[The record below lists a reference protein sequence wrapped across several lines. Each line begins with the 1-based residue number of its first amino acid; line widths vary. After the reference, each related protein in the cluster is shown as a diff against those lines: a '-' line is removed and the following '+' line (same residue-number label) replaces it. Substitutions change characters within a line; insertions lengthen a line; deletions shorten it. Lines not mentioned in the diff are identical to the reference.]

1 MSYDFGRGGGHAVRR
16 LLSACLVCIMLLG
29 MLPSGASANTPLC
42 GIEEHAHSQ
51 ECYAVYDGR
60 ELACE
65 YEARY
70 AHRHDD
76 ACYDADGNLTCM
88 TADFVMHKH
97 DENCYDSDGG
107 LVCTMEER
115 DESVHGLADYD
126 SVDAA
131 CVWRPYFAHVHGPE
145 CYRTEKVLVCE
156 LEETPDAHR
165 HGPECYEKQLTCGI
179 EILDDVPETE
189 AGAGESDAGTA
200 ESPGDETA
208 SDGDAGTDAGHEDS
222 IGAADGAVL
231 GTEPDGT
238 GEPSEPGDGGGDG
251 GSGEAPLL
259 HEHTASCYT
268 DVLVC
273 DLAETG
279 HAHDD
284 SCYET
289 RQVLDCKYV
298 EDGNPDAG
306 SGEMPVCVHYTYEE
320 HVHDSSCYDGQGHVT
335 CGKWELKSH
344 QHNETCFKAVVG
356 SYGDEL
362 TCGKQAHAHGPTCY
376 DDKDGFLAGCRELT
390 ADFRAWLDTE
400 PDEAGSSEALS
411 GFKPRF
417 DGLLEQAGTF
427 CDETRQDE
435 AVILAIAEL
444 RAVYDA
450 YFVDAGNTLETGA
463 GSGVITVGGTEFD
476 KALFMPMSDYLT
488 KALLYSPAGDESN
501 CYDLM
506 GGGNFTVNVFQDFD
520 AEMQFVFTTSS
531 DSGLNKYYYFNFNGA
546 RLDESIAGSLTDEAG
561 RVFGDYVIDTDGSV
575 YVVLNDLGLSQSYID
590 WRLKFMAS
598 WDTSGGDDLDLDLG
612 NSLSVNIKFDRTRF
626 AISKSCYPCSPT
638 SADHLGYYG
647 QFDYEVTV
655 TALDGITLDM
665 LVDVARQ
672 SGSTSDELIAQIAAE
687 TGLTFAD
694 LVDFGNYRVEI
705 LDPDGSVVRTLSDGE
720 YEIVNVPGV
729 WEDKDITDEIDVLL
743 NGLELSAGQ
752 KLKFCYRMTC
762 DETLMLA
769 IMRDKDAYMRVKNEA
784 YGILTTGERI
794 HAATPLAELHYED
807 LIKKEADFDK
817 YVDEGLVRW
826 ELVLYPRYG
835 IDFSDAYVLDELS
848 RPDLAYDLTA
858 HSWYI
863 MVWWPESMGGYK
875 EYAVVPTMCSS
886 AEEFDHLSYEK
897 DGQGIWV
904 YGNRFKALSDDMASE
919 NAKYI
924 NRVRVRY
931 YTNWDESM
939 GTDIASMNVASI
951 VAPDWRFGT
960 GGTRGPGVS
969 KSNDGIHY
977 DSQGRRY
984 TNWTLRAY
992 IPFGVSLSGFRFYDY
1007 WPRNADYSMFD
1018 VPIGLESVRDDDWR
1032 DYGSV
1037 RDFMAATG
1045 FTLSLTDSDNNDLTD
1060 QIAVCGIEDE
1070 TGRILDTGAPRP
1082 RFKFYAGD
1090 AGHASMS
1097 TRKGGFDAVDYDR
1110 YLTLTFPMLLEG
1122 DVNTF
1127 PTHEN
1132 ELYFYSNSAL
1142 TNELKAAS
1150 LLDLSSAADS
1160 AFLEKTLASQAFS
1173 EDGTVSDLTY
1183 RVEYGLVDGAVAGMS
1198 FEDRLLN
1205 DYVMYVPGSLRVY
1218 LKSADGDLAQVAS
1231 ERLTGLSE
1239 TDAGFSTGLDLSG
1252 YVLDGYE
1259 RVVFEYGARADIE
1272 AMVEA
1277 GRFVL
1282 DVANMFTVRD
1292 DAGNAARVARSENQI
1307 FAGSVR
1313 KNLVTMPESANAY
1326 RASYEIVVDT
1336 ADRSLSGLT
1345 RLDIVDEMSP
1355 SMSVFPDTV
1364 VVWSG
1369 DDSTNL
1375 AQVDAAGYGL
1385 MLDGAENKL
1394 TCSVDRTV
1402 VTGRYVRVTYDV
1414 LVSGAFNSTVSC
1426 SNKAYI
1432 AGFRNQAVE
1441 DIRDIF
1447 IQSST
1452 GSVDADRARILIS
1465 KYDSDDVRASLPGA
1479 EFVLY
1484 GLVTPSEADLAALR
1498 GMSSKQEVIDYFG
1511 PEHWVE
1517 LARSTTGADGTIEWR
1532 HDPDTLPLP
1541 LNSLYKVSE
1550 VSAPNGY
1557 VLPADPDQYFYL
1569 AIDNGEAGSRS
1580 IYLKYFDAKNFDTT
1594 LFVGNRKGAFNLRK
1608 TDAGTGEVLFGAKFG
1623 LYSDVTCTDLISN
1636 GVADM
1641 DGDYYFGNLR
1651 IGGVY
1656 YLKELEAPE
1665 GYVLRDGVFV
1675 VRVLDDGTV
1684 DVRDGATG
1692 DALERSRDGRVLFTD
1707 EAEASGPKLPS
1718 TGGRGVMRYWGYGM
1732 SLLALAMLVMLNRP
1746 GKNRRKLS

>member
-70 AHRHDD
+70 VHRHDD
-76 ACYDADGNLTCM
+76 ACYDADGNLICM
-88 TADFVMHKH
+88 TADFVLHKH

-131 CVWRPYFAHVHGPE
+131 CVWQPYFAHVHGPE

-179 EILDDVPETE
+179 EILDGVPETE
-189 AGAGESDAGTA
+189 AGDGESAAGTV
-200 ESPGDETA
+200 ENPGDAVA
-208 SDGDAGTDAGHEDS
+208 SDGVVPET
-222 IGAADGAVL
+222 GA
-231 GTEPDGT
+231 DGT
-238 GEPSEPGDGGGDG
+238 GEPGELGEPGESCESGDGGDG
-251 GSGEAPLL
+251 GPVEAPLL

-279 HAHDD
+279 HVHDD
-284 SCYET
+284 FCYET

-298 EDGNPDAG
+298 EDGNSDAG
-306 SGEMPVCVHYTYEE
+306 SGGMPVCVHYTYEE
-320 HVHDSSCYDGQGHVT
+320 HVHDSSCYDGQGRVM

-362 TCGKQAHAHGPTCY
+362 TCGKQEHAHGPTCY
-376 DDKDGFLAGCRELT
+376 DDKDGFLSGCRELT

-427 CDETRQDE
+427 CDETKQDE

-450 YFVDAGNTLETGA
+450 YFADAGNTLETGA
-463 GSGVITVGGTEFD
+463 GPGVITVGGTEFD

-546 RLDESIAGSLTDEAG
+546 RLDEPISGSLTDEAG

-638 SADHLGYYG
+638 LADHPGYYG

-665 LVDVARQ
+665 LVDVVRQ
-672 SGSTSDELIAQIAAE
+672 SGPTSDELIAQIAAE

-694 LVDFGNYRVEI
+694 LVDFGDYRVEI
-705 LDPDGSVVRTLSDGE
+705 LNPDGSVVRTLSDGE
-720 YEIVNVPGV
+720 YEIVNVPGT
-729 WEDKDITDEIDVLL
+729 WEDGEVTDELDVLL

-769 IMRDKDAYMRVKNEA
+769 IMRDKDAYMRVENEA

-875 EYAVVPTMCSS
+875 SYKIVPTVCSS

-904 YGNRFKALSDDMASE
+904 YGNRFKAFSDDMASDD
-919 NAKYI
+919 AKYI

-939 GTDIASMNVASI
+939 GTDLSSLNVASI

-960 GGTRGPGVS
+960 EGNRGPGVS
-969 KSNDGIHY
+969 KFNDGIHY
-977 DSQGRRY
+977 DSEGRKY

-1037 RDFMAATG
+1037 QDFMAATG

-1060 QIAVCGIEDE
+1060 QIAACGIEDE

-1082 RFKFYAGD
+1082 RFKFYVGD

-1097 TRKGGFDAVDYDR
+1097 TRHGGFDAVDYDR
-1110 YLTLTFPMLLEG
+1110 YLTLMFPMLLEG

-1132 ELYFYSNSAL
+1132 ELYFYFNSVL

-1183 RVEYGLVDGAVAGMS
+1183 RVEYGLVDGTVAGAS
-1198 FEDRLLN
+1198 FEDRLAN
-1205 DYVMYVPGSLRVY
+1205 DYVSYVPGSLRVY
-1218 LKSADGDLAQVAS
+1218 LKSAEGDLAQVGPES
-1231 ERLTGLSE
+1231 LTELSE

-1394 TCSVDRTV
+1394 TCSVDRNI

-1441 DIRDIF
+1441 DVRDIF

-1465 KYDSDDVRASLPGA
+1465 KYDSDDVRMSLPGA

-1484 GLVTPSEADLAALR
+1484 GLNTPSEADLAALR

-1511 PEHWVE
+1511 PEYWVE
-1517 LARSTTGADGTIEWR
+1517 LARSTTGADGMIEWR

-1550 VSAPNGY
+1550 VSAPDGY

-1608 TDAGTGEVLFGAKFG
+1608 TDAETGEVLFGARFG
-1623 LYSDVTCTDLISN
+1623 LYSDAACMDLISN
-1636 GVADM
+1636 GVVDM

-1665 GYVLRDGVFV
+1665 GYVIGQGTYLVQV
-1675 VRVLDDGTV
+1675 QDDGSV
-1684 DVRDGATG
+1684 SVRDTETM
-1692 DALERSRDGRVLFTD
+1692 DPLELSVDGRVLFPNAQ
-1707 EAEASGPKLPS
+1707 EAAGGPKLPS
-1718 TGGRGVMRYWGYGM
+1718 TGGRGVMRYWGYGV

-1746 GKNRRKLS
+1746 GKNRRKLT

>member
-70 AHRHDD
+70 VHRHDD

-88 TADFVMHKH
+88 TADFVLHKH

-131 CVWRPYFAHVHGPE
+131 CVWQPYFAHVHGPE
-145 CYRTEKVLVCE
+145 CYRTEKILTCE

-189 AGAGESDAGTA
+189 AGDGESAAGTV
-200 ESPGDETA
+200 ENPGDAVA
-208 SDGDAGTDAGHEDS
+208 SDGVVLET
-222 IGAADGAVL
+222 GA
-231 GTEPDGT
+231 DGT
-238 GEPSEPGDGGGDG
+238 GESGESFEPGEPCESGDGDGDGGPV
-251 GSGEAPLL
+251 EAPLL

-279 HAHDD
+279 HVHDD

-306 SGEMPVCVHYTYEE
+306 SGGMPVCVHYTYEE
-320 HVHDSSCYDGQGHVT
+320 HVHDSSCYDGQGRVM

-362 TCGKQAHAHGPTCY
+362 TCGKQEHAHGPTCY

-450 YFVDAGNTLETGA
+450 YFADAGNTLGTGA
-463 GSGVITVGGTEFD
+463 GPGVITVGGTEFD

-546 RLDESIAGSLTDEAG
+546 RLDEPISGSLTDEAG

-626 AISKSCYPCSPT
+626 AISKSCYPCDVGSL
-638 SADHLGYYG
+638 SHFGYYG

-655 TALDGITLDM
+655 TALDNIALDR
-665 LVDVARQ
+665 LHDVVRP
-672 SGSTSDELIAQIAAE
+672 SGSSSDMMFAQVLAS
-687 TGLTFAD
+687 TGKTFAD
-694 LVDFGNYRVEI
+694 LISFDGFRVEV
-705 LDPDGSVVRTLSDGE
+705 LGADGSVLRTLADSE
-720 YEIVNVPGV
+720 YEILNVPGT
-729 WEDKDITDEIDVLL
+729 WTDGTETDDIDVLL
-743 NGLELSAGQ
+743 HGMELQSGQ
-752 KLKFCYRMTC
+752 KLRFSYRMTC
-762 DETLMLA
+762 DEDLMLA
-769 IMRDKDAYMRVKNEA
+769 IMQDRESYVCIKNECD
-784 YGILTTGERI
+784 GILSTGESIR
-794 HAATPLAELHYED
+794 AASPLAEMHYD
-807 LIKKEADFDK
+807 DVIKKECDFTK
-817 YVDEGLVRW
+817 YASEGVARW
-826 ELVLYPRYG
+826 EVRCYPSDG
-835 IDFSDAYVLDELS
+835 IDFSDAYILDELTDS
-848 RPDLAYDLTA
+848 RLAYDLTA

-863 MVWWPESMGGYK
+863 RVYWPDSMGGYK
-875 EYAVVPTMCSS
+875 EYRIQPTVCQS
-886 AEEFDHLSYEK
+886 AEEFDHLSYELN
-897 DGQGIWV
+897 GQGIYV
-904 YGNRFKALSDDMASE
+904 YGNRFKAFSDDMAGDD
-919 NAKYI
+919 AKYI
-924 NRVRVRY
+924 NQVIVRY
-931 YTNWDESM
+931 YTNWDESI
-939 GTDIASMNVASI
+939 GTDLAAMNVASVI
-951 VAPDWRFGT
+951 APDWRFGT
-960 GGTRGPGVS
+960 EGHRGVGVS
-969 KSNDGIHY
+969 KSNDGVHY
-977 DSQGRRY
+977 DAQGQAY
-984 TNWTLRAY
+984 TNWTVRVY
-992 IPFGVSLSGFRFYDY
+992 IPFGVSPSGCRIYDY
-1007 WPRNADYSMFD
+1007 WPRNGDYSLFD
-1018 VPIGLESVRDDDWR
+1018 TPIGLEDVRDGDWR
-1032 DYGSV
+1032 DYGSAG
-1037 RDFMAATG
+1037 DFMAATG
-1045 FTLSLTDSDNNDLTD
+1045 FTLTFVDSDNNDLSS
-1060 QIAVCGIEDE
+1060 QIAACGIEDE
-1070 TGRILDTGAPRP
+1070 TGRVLDTGAPRP
-1082 RFKFYAGD
+1082 RFKFYVGD
-1090 AGHASMS
+1090 SSHANRSA
-1097 TRKGGFDAVDYDR
+1097 RKGGFDAVDYDR
-1110 YLTLTFPMLLEG
+1110 YLTLTFPMRLAG

-1127 PTHEN
+1127 QTHKN
-1132 ELYFYSNSAL
+1132 EAYLYWDYYL
-1142 TNELKAAS
+1142 TNELRVS
-1150 LLDLSSAADS
+1150 STLDLSSAVS
-1160 AFLEKTLASQAFS
+1160 STSLEKVLTSQSFS
-1173 EDGTVSDLTY
+1173 DDGSVADLSY
-1183 RVEYGLVDGAVAGMS
+1183 RVEYGLDNGTLVGSS
-1198 FEDRLLN
+1198 FEDTMGSS
-1205 DYVMYVPGSLRVY
+1205 YVSYVPGSLRAY
-1218 LKSADGDLAQVAS
+1218 LKSSDGSLASVAS
-1231 ERLTGLSE
+1231 GSFVGLSE
-1239 TDAGFSTGLDLSG
+1239 TEAGFSTGLDLSG
-1252 YVLDGYE
+1252 YDLSDCE
-1259 RVVFEYGARADIE
+1259 SVVFEYDAAADIA
-1272 AMVEA
+1272 AMVRA
-1277 GRFVL
+1277 GVFVL
-1282 DVANMFTVRD
+1282 DVTNMFAVRD
-1292 DAGNAARVARSENQI
+1292 ASGDAMRVVRTTNQV
-1307 FAGSVR
+1307 FSGSIR
-1313 KNLVTMPESANAY
+1313 KNLLVMPESTNAY
-1326 RASYEIVVDT
+1326 RARYEIVVDT
-1336 ADRSLSGLT
+1336 ADPSLAGLQ

-1355 SMSVFPDTV
+1355 SMSILPDTV
-1364 VVWSG
+1364 NVESG
-1369 DDSTNL
+1369 DSLDVLS
-1375 AQVDAAGYGL
+1375 AAGADGYGL
-1385 MLDGAENKL
+1385 LLDGEENKL

-1402 VTGRYVRVTYDV
+1402 VTGRYVRVMYDV

-1441 DIRDIF
+1441 DIQDIF

-1465 KYDSDDVRASLPGA
+1465 KYDSDDVRTSLPGA

-1484 GLVTPSEADLAALR
+1484 GLNTPSEVDLVALR

-1511 PEHWVE
+1511 PEHWTE
-1517 LARSTTGADGTIEWR
+1517 LVRSTTGADGMIEWR

-1550 VSAPNGY
+1550 VSAPDGY

-1608 TDAGTGEVLFGAKFG
+1608 TDAETGEVLFGARFG
-1623 LYSDVTCTDLISN
+1623 LYSDAACTDLISN
-1636 GVADM
+1636 GVVDM

-1665 GYVLRDGVFV
+1665 GYVTGQGTYLVQV
-1675 VRVLDDGTV
+1675 QDDGSV
-1684 DVRDGATG
+1684 SVRDTETM
-1692 DALERSRDGRVLFTD
+1692 DPLELSADGRVLFPNAQ
-1707 EAEASGPKLPS
+1707 EAAGGPKLPS
-1718 TGGRGVMRYWGYGM
+1718 TGGCGVMRYWGYGV

-1746 GKNRRKLS
+1746 GKNRRKLT